1 MHEELTYNP
10 LQEAT
15 AKWVDEDCNLVVL
28 APTSSG
34 KTIVAEQFLFT
45 TIQQGYKGVY
55 LSPLKALTEEK
66 KRDWETQPYSM
77 LVVTGDYAK
86 PHTFKQELILMTTE
100 ALDSKTRGSKS
111 WLEKVGCIVVD
122 EAHLLGTSG
131 RGDALE
137 IGLIRFSMLNQDA
150 KLVLLSATIPNAAAL
165 GKWLTTLNGKRTE
178 VIETDYRPV
187 EQEYHFVVSGNK
199 EWEVDNETLQTVR
212 MCQRTYPGKQILI
225 FVQTIVKGKRL
236 AEKLGC
242 PFHYSKLSK
251 DKRAALEEA
260 YSKKQ
265 ITKMVSTSTLA
276 FGINLPADIVI
287 VAGANRGPE
296 KVDPWDLAQM
306 AGRAGRF
313 GLSERGYVFF
323 VLKEMY
329 HDYFYD
335 ELMCLHDVESVI
347 DERLHF
353 HLVSFIYREK
363 MQKQNIVEFLSKS
376 FGSSIGLEE
385 SLSLLKKYE
394 IVQDKGGVLEVNN
407 VGRAASLMYID
418 PIDLHYLKQNLQDK
432 PTKPADVAKAFSNLP
447 LYDVPASV
455 PPDLNGDFL
464 LDLGV
469 GTKTINATCLYMW
482 LSGIE
487 LSGTAAVMVP
497 RLTRDLQR
505 WLSALNIAGLPKT
518 YVKLLDA
525 MFSYGVPDD
534 MSELVSIYGLGRK
547 KALAL
552 FEHNILTLEQAM
564 AQPVLTKNL
573 VGKSVFQKIESKF
586 RDPEAIILNF

>member
-1 MHEELTYNP
+1 
-10 LQEAT
+10 
-15 AKWVDEDCNLVVL
+15 
-28 APTSSG
+28 
-34 KTIVAEQFLFT
+34 
-45 TIQQGYKGVY
+45 
-55 LSPLKALTEEK
+55 
-66 KRDWETQPYSM
+66 
-77 LVVTGDYAK
+77 
-86 PHTFKQELILMTTE
+86 
-100 ALDSKTRGSKS
+100 
-111 WLEKVGCIVVD
+111 
-122 EAHLLGTSG
+122 
-131 RGDALE
+131 
-137 IGLIRFSMLNQDA
+137 
-150 KLVLLSATIPNAAAL
+150 
-165 GKWLTTLNGKRTE
+165 
-178 VIETDYRPV
+178 
-187 EQEYHFVVSGNK
+187 
-199 EWEVDNETLQTVR
+199 
-212 MCQRTYPGKQILI
+212 
-225 FVQTIVKGKRL
+225 
-236 AEKLGC
+236 
-242 PFHYSKLSK
+242 
-251 DKRAALEEA
+251 
-260 YSKKQ
+260 
-265 ITKMVSTSTLA
+265 
-276 FGINLPADIVI
+276 
-287 VAGANRGPE
+287 
-296 KVDPWDLAQM
+296 
-306 AGRAGRF
+306 
-313 GLSERGYVFF
+313 
-323 VLKEMY
+323 
-329 HDYFYD
+329 
-335 ELMCLHDVESVI
+335 
-347 DERLHF
+347 
-353 HLVSFIYREK
+353 

-518 YVKLLDA
+518 YVKLLDV